1 MLQVYGTAGPIA
13 THRFDGKTDPQIAR
27 ELLTLARVRP
37 ERINRGLPEL
47 WSVYLKELDR
57 ELAVTGHETVV
68 MPGVREL
75 IAELERR
82 SEVAA
87 LGLVT
92 GNIAHGA
99 ALKLRSAALD
109 GHFRFGAYGSD
120 AERRDALPAVAVER
134 ARNATGVHFRGRNI
148 VVIGDTPSD
157 VECGRGLGVR
167 AIGVATGRHGAAELM
182 GAGAEAAFDDLS
194 ATDAVLE
201 AVLS

>member
-27 ELLTLARVRP
+27 ELLTLARMRP

-57 ELAVTGHETVV
+57 ELAVAGHETVV

-75 IAELERR
+75 ITALEGRADM
-82 SEVAA
+82 AA
-87 LGLVT
+87 LGLLT
-92 GNIAHGA
+92 GNIADGA
-99 ALKLRSAALD
+99 ALKLRSATLD
-109 GHFRFGAYGSD
+109 RHFRFGAYGSD

-134 ARNATGVHFRGRNI
+134 ARDATGVDFRGRDI

-157 VECGRGLGVR
+157 IECGRGLGVR
-167 AIGVATGRHGAAELM
+167 AIGVGTGHHGAAELM
-182 GAGAEAAFDDLS
+182 DAGAEAAFDDLS
-194 ATDAVLE
+194 GTEAVLE
-201 AVLS
+201 AILT

>member
-27 ELLTLARVRP
+27 ELLTLARIRP

-87 LGLVT
+87 LGLLT
-92 GNIAHGA
+92 GNIADGA

-109 GHFRFGAYGSD
+109 SHFRFGAYGSD

-134 ARNATGVHFRGRNI
+134 ARNATGVHFRGRDI

-167 AIGVATGRHGAAELM
+167 AIGVGTGRHGAAELM

-194 ATDAVLE
+194 ATDAVLD